1 MLKTAL
7 TAALLA
13 ITALPAAA
21 QYVQI
26 PVPAVPGVTVPL
38 APGIAIPQPVQGGR
52 GRDHWQHCEQLHHA
66 EHQLERAIDRA
77 RYDAREELEE
87 RLSRVRQ
94 EQEEQCRRD

>member
-7 TAALLA
+7 TAAVLLA
-13 ITALPAAA
+13 TAALPAAA

-26 PVPAVPGVTVPL
+26 PVPGVTI

-52 GRDHWQHCEQLHHA
+52 GRDHWQHCEQLRYA
-66 EHQLERAIDRA
+66 EHRLERAIDRA
-77 RYDAREELEE
+77 RYNAREELEE
-87 RLSRVRQ
+87 RLSRIRQ